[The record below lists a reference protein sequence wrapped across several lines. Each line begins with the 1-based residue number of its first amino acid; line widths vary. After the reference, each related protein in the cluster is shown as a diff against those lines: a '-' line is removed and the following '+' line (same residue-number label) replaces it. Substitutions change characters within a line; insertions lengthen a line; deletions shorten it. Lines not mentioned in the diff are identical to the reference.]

1 MHFITYPAD
10 VKNNTKNV
18 FLYCVEQAL
27 IILSPLTPF
36 ITEELFQRLPYRNSK
51 AESICQAEFPSDISY
66 IDDSVEIMGDYLLD
80 ITHGTLSVLTQF
92 KIPNSKPKI
101 CVYSTDKA
109 IVDLVKEE
117 SSVIATLARAS
128 SVTSVTD
135 KNDKSIEGWLI
146 NVINSHIDVFLDI
159 KDKIDINKEVAR
171 LNGTLAEKQ
180 KYETG
185 IRNKMN
191 KPGYTEKV
199 PENIRKE
206 DKEKLDKILIEIA
219 KVQESIDN
227 LNKLKK

>member
-1 MHFITYPAD
+1 M
-10 VKNNTKNV
+10 N
-18 FLYCVEQAL
+18 
-27 IILSPLTPF
+27 
-36 ITEELFQRLPYRNSK
+36 
-51 AESICQAEFPSDISY
+51 
-66 IDDSVEIMGDYLLD
+66 
-80 ITHGTLSVLTQF
+80 HGTLSVLTQF

-171 LNGTLAEKQ
+171 LNGTLAS
-180 KYETG
+180 
-185 IRNKMN
+185 
-191 KPGYTEKV
+191 
-199 PENIRKE
+199 RK
-206 DKEKLDKILIEIA
+206 
-219 KVQESIDN
+219 
-227 LNKLKK
+227 